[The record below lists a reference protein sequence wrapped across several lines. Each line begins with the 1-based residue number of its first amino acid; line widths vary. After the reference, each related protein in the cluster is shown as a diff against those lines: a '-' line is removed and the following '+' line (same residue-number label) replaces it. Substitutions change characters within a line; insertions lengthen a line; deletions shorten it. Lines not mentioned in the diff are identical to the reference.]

1 MIGPVPCFFTRLN
14 SRYRWQIILKGQDPT
29 ALLQNRPLTDWIV
42 EVDPPS
48 LL

>member
-1 MIGPVPCFFTRLN
+1 VPCFFERI
-14 SRYRWQIILKGQDPT
+14 RGEYRWQIILRGPDPVP
-29 ALLQNRPLTDWIV
+29 LFREKRPGEEWIL